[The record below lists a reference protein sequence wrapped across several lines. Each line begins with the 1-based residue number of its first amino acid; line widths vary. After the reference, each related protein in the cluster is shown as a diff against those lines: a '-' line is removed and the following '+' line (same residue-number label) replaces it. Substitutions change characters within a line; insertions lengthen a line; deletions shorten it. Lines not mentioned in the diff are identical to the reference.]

1 MTNPKLISQ
10 TEWDDQAEGNAPSDE
25 LPLPFFS
32 HSYNFTINT
41 QAPSISQTG
50 YLPAIVLSESGD
62 KIETQDAPR
71 SSAEM
76 HVQQASQPKKEPE
89 MLSELPTDSKT
100 PILIVEDTPDIA
112 EIIQA
117 TLEGMGLNTVY
128 AGNGKQ
134 GLELMKTHKPRV
146 ILLDIGLPDITG
158 WRMLDHIKEHYS
170 EVKLDLPSVIII
182 TAYGD
187 PANKLIGKLQNVYS
201 YLVKPVLPD
210 QVERVVNMA
219 LKGESPPNPASLL

>member
-1 MTNPKLISQ
+1 MTTPKRIAPSHW
-10 TEWDDQAEGNAPSDE
+10 EEQAEGTILSEDV
-25 LPLPFFS
+25 PLLSGARLRSPAL
-32 HSYNFTINT
+32 NT
-41 QAPSISQTG
+41 QLPSMSQTG
-50 YLPAIVLSESGD
+50 FFSLKLFSEGVD
-62 KIETQDAPR
+62 TIETQDADL
-71 SSAEM
+71 SGAETQISHM
-76 HVQQASQPKKEPE
+76 PLSDKEPDVEAHNPQASQA
-89 MLSELPTDSKT
+89 

-117 TLEGMGLNTVY
+117 TLEGIGLSTVY

-134 GLELMKTHKPRV
+134 GLELMKHHLPQV

-158 WRMLDHIKEHYS
+158 WRMLDHIKEHYA
-170 EVKLDLPSVIII
+170 EVKQDVPAVIII

-210 QVERVVNMA
+210 QVERVVTMA
-219 LKGESPPNPASLL
+219 LKGDTPPNPASLL